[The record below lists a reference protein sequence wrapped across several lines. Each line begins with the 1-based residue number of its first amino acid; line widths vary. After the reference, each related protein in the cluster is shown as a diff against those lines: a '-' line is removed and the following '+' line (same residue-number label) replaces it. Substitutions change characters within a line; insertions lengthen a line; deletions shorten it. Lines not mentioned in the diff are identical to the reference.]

1 MSCYAIGPAVRKRL
15 GRFEIPAAD
24 AYRAAFINLD
34 HAARVLASV
43 APATRI
49 LEVGCGDGSFGQR
62 LLERYPG
69 AEYVGID
76 ISAEPGRL
84 FQGDRARAT
93 FRSIDSASYLA
104 EGPEPFDL
112 VVMVDVVHHIPLEM
126 RDQVMREV
134 RDLTAVGGRYAI
146 KEWDPIRGPVH
157 AACWALDRYVTGDDI
172 KHVRSEDLTPWIT
185 RLLGDPLV
193 LDARV
198 PPHKNNYLVAFQRT
212 D

>member
-1 MSCYAIGPAVRKRL
+1 MSDFKIGPAVRQRL

-34 HAARVLASV
+34 AAAQVLASV

-62 LLERYPG
+62 LLEQYPS
-69 AEYVGID
+69 ADYVGID

-84 FQGDRARAT
+84 FRGDGSRAT
-93 FRSIDSASYLA
+93 FRSIDSAAFLA
-104 EGPEPFDL
+104 EQPEPFDL
-112 VVMVDVVHHIPLEM
+112 VVMVDVVHHIPLEL
-126 RDQVMREV
+126 RDQVMGEV
-134 RDLTAVGGRYAI
+134 RGLTAPGGRYAI

-172 KHVRSEDLTPWIT
+172 RHIRSADLRTWIT
-185 RLLGDPLV
+185 GLLGDRLV
-193 LDARV
+193 LDAKV
-198 PPHKNNYLVAFQRT
+198 PPHKNNYLVAWQR